1 MESYA
6 TIQYADEYLGGLTG
20 NDAWVAADEQVRQ
33 KALLTAT
40 VQIDALAACGAG
52 FRGAKAQPEQEL
64 EFPRTPDDTV
74 PTAIKRACCHEAA
87 AILDQM
93 SDAAATSRA
102 RAIRQ
107 GASSVSIGDASESY
121 VKASEL
127 RVGVQQYLLS
137 PIAAA
142 LVRPYLAVQ
151 GVYPIV

>member
-1 MESYA
+1 M
-6 TIQYADEYLGGLTG
+6 T
-20 NDAWVAADEQVRQ
+20 R
-33 KALLTAT
+33 
-40 VQIDALAACGAG
+40 
-52 FRGAKAQPEQEL
+52 
-64 EFPRTPDDTV
+64 V
-74 PTAIKRACCHEAA
+74 PTAIKRACCHEAT
-87 AILDQM
+87 AILDQV

-107 GASSVSIGDASESY
+107 GVSSVSIGDASESY